1 MVKFMY
7 KSLNDVTNAHNL
19 NEITEEYS
27 NRGSFVDISVQDK
40 DDASSCRLVTGS
52 RGVDKV
58 AIHVGFIPESVQIY
72 DFLANLGIKSS
83 TNGEQDLGGVIAIP
97 GHPVMHVKWR
107 ESMVP
112 NGGARY
118 KLRMEFNP
126 SEFRKNTLLAPCP
139 FEELAQVCREA
150 IELVIRYGDPDAK
163 PDFLLDEKTGELLKK
178 WPSNWSSKILCTRLD
193 LTQDFYV
200 DDPRFRLS
208 QLKYRRP
215 AYARGTTNHIN
226 GKRINTVTH
235 VGSEKYARMK
245 IYDKY
250 SEHKKRNKK
259 NDEDRRRGVKLRP
272 GHIRFEVSLKYKDM
286 KDCDLLSLSKCK
298 SSRLLKV
305 LTAQWNKSS
314 YGEPLFSDEHFMN
327 SILSIGVS
335 LEDATAIF
343 YYLHCRDTDQEFL
356 AIPDRSLR
364 ALRQT
369 MKMAG
374 VRVSDGL
381 TQENF
386 TYGYLSLTQQAFVV
400 TSPIV
405 QPFNKA
411 S

>member
-1 MVKFMY
+1 MVILMNKTLV
-7 KSLNDVTNAHNL
+7 SANSAHNL

-40 DDASSCRLVTGS
+40 DDASTCSLVTGS

-97 GHPVMHVKWR
+97 GHPVIHIKWR
-107 ESMVP
+107 ESLVP
-112 NGGARY
+112 NGASRY

-126 SEFRKNTLLAPCP
+126 SDFRRNTLLAPCP
-139 FEELAQVCREA
+139 FDELAQVCREA
-150 IELVIRYGDPDAK
+150 IEMVIQYGDPDAK
-163 PDFLLDEKTGELLKK
+163 PDFLLDEESGELFDN

-250 SEHKKRNKK
+250 NEHKKRSKK

-272 GHIRFEVSLKYKDM
+272 GHIRYEVSLKYKDM
-286 KDCDLLSLSKCK
+286 KDCDLLSLAKCK
-298 SSRLLKV
+298 SGRLLKV
-305 LTAQWNKSS
+305 LKAQWSKST

-327 SILSIGVS
+327 SLLHIGVS
-335 LEDATAIF
+335 LGDATAIF
-343 YYLHCRDTDQEFL
+343 YYLHCRDTNQDFL
-356 AIPDRSLR
+356 PIPDR
-364 ALRQT
+364 ALRELRKT

-381 TQENF
+381 TQANYS
-386 TYGYLSLTQQAFVV
+386 YGHLSFTQQAFVV

-405 QPFNKA
+405 QPFN
-411 S
+411 

>member
-1 MVKFMY
+1 MY
-7 KSLNDVTNAHNL
+7 KSLTVADNAHNL
-19 NEITEEYS
+19 NEITKKSS

-40 DDASSCRLVTGS
+40 EDASSCRLVTGS

-58 AIHVGFIPESVQIY
+58 AIHVGFIPSSVQIY
-72 DFLANLGIKSS
+72 NFLANLGIESS

-97 GHPVMHVKWR
+97 GHPVIHIKWR
-107 ESMVP
+107 ETLVP
-112 NGGARY
+112 NGSSRY

-126 SEFRKNTLLAPCP
+126 SDFRRNTLLAPCT

-150 IELVIRYGDPDAK
+150 IELIIEYGDPDAK
-163 PDFLLDEKTGELLKK
+163 PDFLLDEETGELFDN
-178 WPSNWSSKILCTRLD
+178 WPSDWPSKILCTRLD

-200 DDPRFRLS
+200 NDPRFRLS

-215 AYARGTTNHIN
+215 AYARGTTNHVN

-250 SEHKKRNKK
+250 NEHKKRNKK

-286 KDCDLLSLSKCK
+286 KDCGLLSLSNCK
-298 SSRLLKV
+298 SSRLLEV
-305 LTAQWNKSS
+305 LKAQWNKSS

-327 SILSIGVS
+327 SILSLGVS

-369 MKMAG
+369 MKMVG
-374 VRVSDGL
+374 IRISDGL
-381 TQENF
+381 TQKNF
-386 TYGYLSLTQQAFVV
+386 TYGYLSLVQQAFVE
-400 TSPIV
+400 TSPVV
-405 QPFNKA
+405 QPFNRA